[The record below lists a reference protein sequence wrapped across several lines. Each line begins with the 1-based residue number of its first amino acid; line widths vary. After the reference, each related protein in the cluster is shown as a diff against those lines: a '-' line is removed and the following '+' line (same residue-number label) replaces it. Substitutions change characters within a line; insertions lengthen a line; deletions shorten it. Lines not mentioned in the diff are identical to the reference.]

1 MEEKDEKLE
10 KLEAERVA
18 FQKEKVLYEE
28 QVREFER
35 QKAELER
42 ERVRLEE
49 DKDEL
54 ARNQM
59 DAQKRAHDDASG
71 LQVRMKQLQEWEN
84 ALQQRENVLNERLRD
99 MQNGQ
104 PIQPVQNVQPQ
115 PYAYG
120 TYPQQQSFPN
130 AQPSPFAPTPK
141 NELFERA
148 QKDGIRL
155 NTVGTMRG
163 TQTNGAPAAS
173 EKQTPTATTQ
183 PTKRGNFNM
192 GKALF
197 KSAFIVLCIV
207 AFESLLVFFAKN
219 YLSVS
224 ILYPIIGFTAGFIP
238 FIVCAILYA
247 SGFKSNVKLKK
258 HASYILTTAIIFV
271 ICVILV
277 TMVAVYMK
285 AQISLIPQLL
295 AYIIIPIGYLINM
308 LLFVAFYYTFSV
320 KDSKK

>member
-1 MEEKDEKLE
+1 MSET
-10 KLEAERVA
+10 V
-18 FQKEKVLYEE
+18 QTI
-28 QVREFER
+28 
-35 QKAELER
+35 
-42 ERVRLEE
+42 
-49 DKDEL
+49 
-54 ARNQM
+54 
-59 DAQKRAHDDASG
+59 KR
-71 LQVRMKQLQEWEN
+71 K
-84 ALQQRENVLNERLRD
+84 
-99 MQNGQ
+99 
-104 PIQPVQNVQPQ
+104 
-115 PYAYG
+115 
-120 TYPQQQSFPN
+120 
-130 AQPSPFAPTPK
+130 
-141 NELFERA
+141 
-148 QKDGIRL
+148 
-155 NTVGTMRG
+155 
-163 TQTNGAPAAS
+163 
-173 EKQTPTATTQ
+173 
-183 PTKRGNFNM
+183 
-192 GKALF
+192 
-197 KSAFIVLCIV
+197 IVLLAEFTEPEV
-207 AFESLLVFFAKN
+207 RRTVLHGQSVPLGVEPVSLHPLVTAFESLLVFFAKN